1 MVNIILTNQN
11 LHAQV
16 KHVNIDMLHRVCTI
30 DHSDEMPLMSF
41 LQTVDFE
48 HPLLTEP
55 FKSAPDYQFKF
66 EYHTV
71 DELFR
76 SAILL
81 YSTLLQVDN
90 PKACH
95 FRIKP
100 SDRFQYHAVEKEI
113 YLSIHPNK
121 PAKKTIPI
129 RQLEQ
134 VINQLN
140 NEPFKFSE
148 NLIIDDSLTI
158 NDLPDSI
165 DGDKL
170 YQTDPAIIQLMQC
183 PAKLNYLELRYVHPH
198 IGLGVFSR
206 KSIPMGEIISLYS
219 GVKKQHD
226 LSTYN
231 YAFVKKNDC
240 LNLYLDARQ
249 QGNILRFVNH
259 APNPPSPPH
268 SAKRQT
274 KFLHANVHSKVHTI
288 QGIDVI
294 IYSAIKDISP
304 GEQLLVDYG
313 SEYYPKNNYYRFKHN
328 GRVSTP
334 IQIYF
339 KQFTRHQLTLMWC
352 MSDQGIKDATIYLYL
367 RMLLIIGSITLSIEL
382 LHFI

>member
-1 MVNIILTNQN
+1 
-11 LHAQV
+11 
-16 KHVNIDMLHRVCTI
+16 
-30 DHSDEMPLMSF
+30 
-41 LQTVDFE
+41 
-48 HPLLTEP
+48 
-55 FKSAPDYQFKF
+55 
-66 EYHTV
+66 
-71 DELFR
+71 
-76 SAILL
+76 
-81 YSTLLQVDN
+81 
-90 PKACH
+90 
-95 FRIKP
+95 
-100 SDRFQYHAVEKEI
+100 
-113 YLSIHPNK
+113 
-121 PAKKTIPI
+121 
-129 RQLEQ
+129 
-134 VINQLN
+134 
-140 NEPFKFSE
+140 
-148 NLIIDDSLTI
+148 
-158 NDLPDSI
+158 
-165 DGDKL
+165 
-170 YQTDPAIIQLMQC
+170 MQC